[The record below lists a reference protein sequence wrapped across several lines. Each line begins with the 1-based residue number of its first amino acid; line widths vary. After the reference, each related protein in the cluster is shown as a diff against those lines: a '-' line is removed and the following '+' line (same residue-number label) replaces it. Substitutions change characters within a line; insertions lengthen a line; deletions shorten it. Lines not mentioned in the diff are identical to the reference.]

1 MAIASSAAELLFKI
15 NKKIKFHG
23 HLLQI
28 GNQNILFSNKKLLKL
43 IKKYRINIKT
53 EKIENEISS
62 EFFFKLFNFSNVQS
76 IDKNKYEN
84 ASIIKD
90 LNYKINKKFY
100 NKFDA
105 IYDGGSLEH
114 VFNPSEALFNITRML
129 KKNGY
134 VMHLTPCN
142 NYMDHGFYSIS
153 PTLYKDFYAQ
163 NNFKIIEFYLVKQ
176 NFDLS
181 KDYKWSVYEYD
192 ENIMSFYDKWGW
204 KNHRVMVWMVA
215 QKITSSSKVRIPVQS
230 KYIKVYK
237 KKQKKTKND
246 FKSKLKKKFPN
257 IFFLLKKHHNNTI
270 KIFKDISNSKD
281 KKNLVKPKLL
291 FKC

>member
-1 MAIASSAAELLFKI
+1 MAIASGAAELLFKI

-23 HLLQI
+23 RLLQI
-28 GNQNILFSNKKLLKL
+28 GNQDIIFSNKKLLKL
-43 IKKYRINIKT
+43 TKKYRINIKT
-53 EKIENEISS
+53 KEINNKISS

-90 LNYKINKKFY
+90 LNYKISKIFY

-142 NYMDHGFYSIS
+142 NYIDHGFYSIS
-153 PTLYKDFYAQ
+153 PTLYKDFYEQ
-163 NNFKIIEFYLVKQ
+163 NNFKIIEFFLVKQ

-181 KDYKWSVYEYD
+181 KNYKWSVYEYD
-192 ENIMSFYDKWGW
+192 EDIMSFYNKWGW
-204 KNHRVMVWMVA
+204 KNHRVMVWIVA

-237 KKQKKTKND
+237 KKQKKNNNFKN
-246 FKSKLKKKFPN
+246 KLKKNFPN
-257 IFFLLKKHHNNTI
+257 TFFLLKKTHNNTI
-270 KIFKDISNSKD
+270 KIFKDISNDKD
-281 KKNLVKPKLL
+281 KKNLDKPKLL